1 MGTDVVPKP
10 GPSDAFH
17 EALLMAGFAL
27 GILAISLGMASV
39 VLVRPIWVGV
49 LILVSSLFLGLAWV
63 GAAMHWVFER

>member
-1 MGTDVVPKP
+1 
-10 GPSDAFH
+10 
-17 EALLMAGFAL
+17 MAGFAL